1 MIARNVIKNTSNQTT
16 SYGHYGLVIFATN
29 RRVKG
34 ARTEI
39 AGKATIQLL
48 NQAVIHKLENPS
60 PRPAVFKT
68 ATPETRHDIRID
80 SKKLKT
86 NGAKRAGIISISCLF
101 EGHKLIYLLL

>member
-1 MIARNVIKNTSNQTT
+1 MIAGNVIKNTSNQTT
-16 SYGHYGLVIFATN
+16 SYGHYGLVILATN